1 MPTQTTCPSC
11 HRPLRVPDNLVG
23 QNVKCPGCQTVFRV
37 EGESAPPPLPAP
49 ADDAI
54 REQPP
59 ATEPTPETYREQA
72 GERAAPPLL
81 PPPPEDGGLEDE
93 DELERNEER
102 VYERRRLRREQR
114 ARERVAGPANALMV
128 TGGLSIAASL
138 LNVLRIAL
146 GGAQMAG
153 GGGPPMAGGGG
164 GPFGGG
170 PNQGVFLIGVGVVS
184 LIIGVFMGGMI
195 IHGASK
201 MKKLESY
208 GLVITAIIFAM
219 LPCNGCCIIGLP
231 FGIWALI
238 VLNDPDVKSSFH

>member
-11 HRPLRVPDNLVG
+11 HRPLRVPDNLIG
-23 QNVKCPGCQTVFRV
+23 QDVKCPGCQTIFRV
-37 EGESAPPPLPAP
+37 EDEAGQPPPLPGP

-59 ATEPTPETYREQA
+59 ATETTPETFREQA
-72 GERAAPPLL
+72 GERTAPPPL
-81 PPPPEDGGLEDE
+81 PPPPEDRDLEDE
-93 DELERNEER
+93 EELERDEER
-102 VYERRRLRREQR
+102 VYERRRVRREQR

-138 LNVLRIAL
+138 LNVVRIAL

-153 GGGPPMAGGGG
+153 GGGAPGGPPMAGGGG

-184 LIIGVFMGGMI
+184 LI
-195 IHGASK
+195 
-201 MKKLESY
+201 
-208 GLVITAIIFAM
+208 
-219 LPCNGCCIIGLP
+219 
-231 FGIWALI
+231 
-238 VLNDPDVKSSFH
+238 